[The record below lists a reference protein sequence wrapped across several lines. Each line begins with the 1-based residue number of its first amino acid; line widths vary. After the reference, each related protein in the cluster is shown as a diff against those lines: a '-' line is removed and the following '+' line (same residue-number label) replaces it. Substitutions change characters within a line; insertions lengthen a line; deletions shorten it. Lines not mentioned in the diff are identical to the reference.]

1 MKSRPEVL
9 PLRLDS
15 VKERTY
21 EQIDSFAMARN
32 TEFVYNTNGRDELH
46 ATQLN
51 GAYPRALRQLNLIQA
66 RHSIAHM
73 MNSAAQPRD
82 IMKIA
87 DAIRLN
93 VIFKATFEDS
103 DPFENYNAKE
113 IMSLVGSAEQLKINI
128 QPLVLEF
135 AQTIGTSA
143 NAKLLRAIKDVN
155 LKTLLKN
162 MKREINRELKNL
174 RAGLLIV
181 NEDRH
186 VFELHEEVVKN
197 IGDIIL
203 AFGTNKAENTK
214 MKRKAKTIEE
224 GLLDQHWCKL
234 MPAYPKLE
242 LTHNGR
248 MNRKRRAHDIGKS
261 PKYLQR
267 LLTDPS
273 RRIFTKKSKSLGGIV
288 VIDCSGSMSLSND
301 EIESLVSSA
310 SGSTVWAYSSGCRG
324 YESENTWLLAHNG
337 KRVRVLPEFH
347 GGNGV
352 DLPALAFA
360 KRYRRN
366 KTDMMIWIS
375 DGMVT
380 GNGNCGDRKLARATA
395 HFIRKNDIHHVADV
409 NEAIELMREAQRGRK
424 RKRKI
429 SRWEMFT
436 LGTGR
441 S

>member
-9 PLRLDS
+9 PLRHDNIG
-15 VKERTY
+15 ERTY
-21 EQIDSFAMARN
+21 VQIDSFALARN
-32 TEFVYNTNGRDELH
+32 TKFVHNTNGIDELH

-51 GAYPRALRQLNLIQA
+51 GAYPRALRQLNLIQT
-66 RHSIAHM
+66 RHSIAHL
-73 MNSAAQPRD
+73 MNSDEQPQ
-82 IMKIA
+82 KIINVA

-93 VIFKATFEDS
+93 VIFRETFDDS

-155 LKTLLKN
+155 LKTHLKT
-162 MKREINRELKNL
+162 MKREINRALKIL
-174 RAGLLIV
+174 HSSLLTV

-203 AFGTNKAENTK
+203 AFGTNKAQK
-214 MKRKAKTIEE
+214 MQLKPKNRMIEE
-224 GLLDQHWCKL
+224 GLIDQHWCKL

-248 MNRKRRAHDIGKS
+248 MNRKRRANDIGKS

-288 VIDCSGSMSLSND
+288 VIDCSGSMSLSNA
-301 EIESLVSSA
+301 EIESLVCSA

-380 GNGNCGDRKLARATA
+380 GNGNCSDRKLARATA
-395 HFIRKNDIHHVADV
+395 HFIRKNNIHHVAEI
-409 NEAIELMREAQRGRK
+409 NEAMALMSEAQRGKK

-436 LGTGR
+436 LHNER
-441 S
+441 N